1 MSDTILLIC
10 IPAALLTVIIATPWA
25 WRKLRRVLDTL
36 DVTINE
42 DY

>member
-1 MSDTILLIC
+1 MSELLLFLC
-10 IPAALLTVIIATPWA
+10 IPLALLALILAAPWA
-25 WRKLRRVLDTL
+25 WKKLRRVLDTL